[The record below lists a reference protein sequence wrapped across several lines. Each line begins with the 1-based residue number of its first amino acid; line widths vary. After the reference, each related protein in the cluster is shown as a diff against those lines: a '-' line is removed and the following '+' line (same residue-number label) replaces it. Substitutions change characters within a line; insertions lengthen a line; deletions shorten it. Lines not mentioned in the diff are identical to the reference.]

1 MQNDKL
7 QCNYD
12 ARYDSPKCIEFCIDP
27 PEKWW
32 GGGGDTNF
40 DSKALYCSS
49 AHTIF
54 SLPFVFFGIL
64 VVQFTPR
71 SFPLSLSLHVLLWIC
86 DQGIVLKEERAI
98 PQLNQ

>member
-1 MQNDKL
+1 MTNCNATTMQGMIPPNALNFALIL
-7 QCNYD
+7 QKNGGG
-12 ARYDSPKCIEFCIDP
+12 
-27 PEKWW
+27 

-86 DQGIVLKEERAI
+86 GQGIVLKEERAI